1 MQWRRPCPTRP
12 LTTTRRW
19 TQAAVRVSTRWNHS
33 YRTSAISRRP
43 ATSSCSLWYLYVF
56 RPTMMK
62 ICKFRTSGL
71 AAVGITGPLRSLSIS
86 STYSHSTNLFI
97 CYSAFQGHPT
107 IFMKILHFALFYS
120 SKPVT
125 NYLYSRDV
133 DPNTIHLNDYTFM
146 ERIMFIT
153 VSCIFR
159 KSTFF
164 VNAWYTVVMIFL
176 YNSFKII

>member
-1 MQWRRPCPTRP
+1 
-12 LTTTRRW
+12 
-19 TQAAVRVSTRWNHS
+19 
-33 YRTSAISRRP
+33 
-43 ATSSCSLWYLYVF
+43 
-56 RPTMMK
+56 
-62 ICKFRTSGL
+62 
-71 AAVGITGPLRSLSIS
+71 
-86 STYSHSTNLFI
+86 
-97 CYSAFQGHPT
+97 
-107 IFMKILHFALFYS
+107 MKILHFALFYS

-164 VNAWYTVVMIFL
+164 VRIKTINV
-176 YNSFKII
+176 KI